1 MQLKKALGAVAL
13 GVTVLTA
20 VPALVVPQTAAAA
33 DCYTSCDPWDDP
45 NFVNDPI
52 VVIGHNPP
60 PPSEGWPFPW
70 HGGGG
75 GAASATVTAYGE
87 KFEDKQFCRKNGNPY
102 QERLNVTVQV
112 ATGYKV
118 TATLS
123 AEALN
128 ALKAAVGAEINTT
141 TTTTHSVDVTLQPGQ
156 SFGVFAQYQTVTYS
170 ITLPGGQ
177 TQLVDVQV
185 PTNTIIDHACS

>member
-20 VPALVVPQTAAAA
+20 VPALVVPQAAAAA

-45 NFVNDPI
+45 NNVNDPI
-52 VVIGHNPP
+52 VVTGPNTPP
-60 PPSEGWPFPW
+60 TEGWPFPW

-75 GAASATVTAYGE
+75 GAASAHVYSYGE
-87 KFEDKQFCRKNGNPY
+87 KGEDKQFCRQNSTHSPEK
-102 QERLNVTVQV
+102 LNVTVQV

-118 TATLS
+118 TASLS

-128 ALKAAVGAEINTT
+128 ALKAAVGAEVNTT

-185 PTNTIIDHACS
+185 PTNTIIDHSCS